1 MVLCAMYFGY
11 FLVYLF
17 IFLHV
22 LDYVLF
28 RESSVRFKEFG
39 TLRCLLVRLTSL
51 VRAAAIFC
59 EILTV
64 NKINNPTVNTDG
76 ERMITY
82 VPGLAH
88 EEVEQ
93 EICKIV

>member
-51 VRAAAIFC
+51 VRAAAFIWTHIRF
-59 EILTV
+59 
-64 NKINNPTVNTDG
+64 
-76 ERMITY
+76 
-82 VPGLAH
+82 
-88 EEVEQ
+88 Q
-93 EICKIV
+93 EISKKNGYKNPFEDGGAEEISGR